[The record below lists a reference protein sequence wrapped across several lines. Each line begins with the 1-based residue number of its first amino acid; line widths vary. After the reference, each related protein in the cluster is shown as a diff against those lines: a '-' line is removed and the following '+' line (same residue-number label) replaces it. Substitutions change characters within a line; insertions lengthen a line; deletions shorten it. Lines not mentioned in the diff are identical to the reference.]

1 MDAYEKF
8 VQDLDRYLKLDLT
21 GYKRPQMER
30 RINTLIRNLDMR
42 DYDHFVESMRKDK
55 ALFERFLD
63 YMTINVSE
71 FFRNPAQWDVLEK
84 KIIPE
89 LIKKTPNLKVWSAGC
104 STGEEPYTLSMLLQ
118 ERFPGGRHSILATD
132 FDEHV
137 LAKAK
142 AGLYAKKNTGGIPA
156 PYLKKYFDENAD
168 GVQAKDSLK
177 RIITFRH
184 QNLLRDR
191 FADNFDLILCRNV
204 VIYFTEEI
212 KRVLYTNFFK
222 ALRPGGVLF
231 TGSTEQIMGA
241 AEIGFHSVAVFF
253 YGRPDS
259 K

>member
-1 MDAYEKF
+1 MDTYEKF
-8 VQDLDRYLKLDLT
+8 VQDLDRYLRLDLT

-30 RINTLIRNLDMR
+30 RINTLMRNLGMR

-55 ALFERFLD
+55 AIFERFLD

-71 FFRNPAQWDVLEK
+71 FFRNPTQWDVLEN
-84 KIIPE
+84 KIVPE

-118 ERFPGGRHSILATD
+118 ERFPAGRHSILATD

-156 PYLKKYFDENAD
+156 PYYKKYFDESAD

-177 RIITFRH
+177 KIITFRH

-191 FADNFDLILCRNV
+191 FPDNFDLILCRNV

-253 YGRPDS
+253 YGKPD

>member
-1 MDAYEKF
+1 MDSYEKF
-8 VQDLDRYLKLDLT
+8 TQDLDRYLRLDLT

-30 RINTLIRNLDMR
+30 RINTLMHSLGMEN
-42 DYDHFVESMRKDK
+42 YDQFVTAMRKDK
-55 ALFERFLD
+55 TLFERFLD
-63 YMTINVSE
+63 HMTINVSE

-84 KIIPE
+84 KIIPD
-89 LIKKTPNLKVWSAGC
+89 LIKRSPNLKIWSAGC

-118 ERFPGGRHSILATD
+118 EKFPSGRHTILATD

-142 AGLYAKKNTGGIPA
+142 AGVYLKKNTGGIPDA
-156 PYLKKYFDENAD
+156 YFKKYFDDAPT
-168 GVQAKDSLK
+168 GVKAKDSLK
-177 RIITFRH
+177 KIIMFQH

-191 FADNFDLILCRNV
+191 FQEGFDLILCRNV

-212 KRVLYTNFFK
+212 KKVLYTNFFK
-222 ALRPGGVLF
+222 SLKPGGVLF

-241 AEIGFHSVAVFF
+241 AEIGFRNVAVFF
-253 YGRPDS
+253 YGRPE